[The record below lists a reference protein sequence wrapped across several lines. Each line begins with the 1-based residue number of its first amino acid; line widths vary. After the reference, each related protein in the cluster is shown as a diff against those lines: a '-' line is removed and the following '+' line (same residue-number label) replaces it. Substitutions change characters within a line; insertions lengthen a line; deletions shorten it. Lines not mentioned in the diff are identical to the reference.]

1 VQPKEQMPKLP
12 KQAKGDE
19 MNCCDEYGKCT
30 QGHGCPAH
38 TIKSDVDSLE
48 PIIKPEQ
55 SLWLNMGDPV
65 QSRRER
71 MREEYA
77 AGLDDGADEERED
90 PQYED

>member
-1 VQPKEQMPKLP
+1 
-12 KQAKGDE
+12 

-30 QGHGCPAH
+30 QGQGCPAR
-38 TIKSDVDSLE
+38 TTKSDVDSLG
-48 PIIKPEQ
+48 PIIKPDQ

-71 MREEYA
+71 MREEYD
-77 AGLDDGADEERED
+77 AGLDGGADEEREE